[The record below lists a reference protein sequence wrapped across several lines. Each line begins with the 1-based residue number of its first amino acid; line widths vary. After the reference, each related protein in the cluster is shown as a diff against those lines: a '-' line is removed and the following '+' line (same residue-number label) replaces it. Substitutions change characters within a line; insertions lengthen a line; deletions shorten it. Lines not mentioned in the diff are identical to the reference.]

1 MLQEALNAG
10 KGALKRDTE
19 SGALLMDLVR
29 HADVMEYLLWINS
42 WGEMVYKAVWG
53 DKDTYAVAF
62 AVAGKAQHFTQV
74 QVSHRDICLQRFFPT
89 CMMCAGLPC
98 LLCTMACMFLCLQCL
113 ASAASILIHGAARC
127 CRCLLVALSPGAP
140 RCC

>member
-1 MLQEALNAG
+1 VYVTQEALNAG
-10 KGALKRDTE
+10 KGRLNRDTE

-29 HADVMEYLLWINS
+29 HADVLEYLLWINS

-74 QVSHRDICLQRFFPT
+74 EVRHEMQL
-89 CMMCAGLPC
+89 
-98 LLCTMACMFLCLQCL
+98 
-113 ASAASILIHGAARC
+113 
-127 CRCLLVALSPGAP
+127 
-140 RCC
+140 